1 MGCAGLFALARPRR
15 KHAKLA
21 IDLHG
26 IGIDEGAAK
35 AASKLEG
42 RSRFAARSWA
52 CDQDGLHRHGISLY
66 L

>member
-1 MGCAGLFALARPRR
+1 MGGAGLFALIRPRR
-15 KHAKLA
+15 EEAKLA

-26 IGIDEGAAK
+26 IGIDDGAAE
-35 AASKLEG
+35 AASKLES
-42 RSRFAARSWA
+42 RSGLAARSWA